1 MKNFVCICLVTL
13 CMVSCASYVPHH
25 PDPRRRS
32 RLLSREKFRNLEQ
45 PKMDLY
51 TLRAWSPGSNYMDCY
66 YFYVDQRNG
75 IYMHVDDRYCVEFGL
90 CRTSQDTLYCYPRFY
105 KDQEDSVF
113 VRSNIS
119 RLYAAFNEKGGWD
132 DLDELVYLQTDDKLI
147 YIGPPGPGPVSED
160 LVADGF
166 VKVKI
171 RNKWKYMYPL
181 LFVM

>member
-25 PDPRRRS
+25 PDPNHY
-32 RLLSREKFRNLEQ
+32 RLTRKKFRNLEQ

-51 TLRAWSPGSNYMDCY
+51 TLRSWSSGGNYMDCY
-66 YFYVDQRNG
+66 YFYVDRRNG

-105 KDQEDSVF
+105 KGREDSVF

-119 RLYAAFNEKGGWD
+119 RLYAALNEKGGFD
-132 DLDELVYLQTDDKLI
+132 DLDELVYLQTEDKLI
-147 YIGPPGPGPVSED
+147 YIGPPGLGPASDD

-171 RNKWKYMYPL
+171 RNKWKYMYPRPI
-181 LFVM
+181 M

>member
-1 MKNFVCICLVTL
+1 MKNLVCICLVTL
-13 CMVSCASYVPHH
+13 CMVSCAPSFGYYGK
-25 PDPRRRS
+25 
-32 RLLSREKFRNLEQ
+32 LSRKEFRSLEQ

-51 TLRAWSPGSNYMDCY
+51 TLRSCGFGSNYMYCS

-75 IYMHVDDRYCVEFGL
+75 IYMHVDDRYHVEFGL

-105 KDQEDSVF
+105 KDHEDSVF

-119 RLYAAFNEKGGWD
+119 RLYAALNDKGGFD

-147 YIGPPGPGPVSED
+147 YIGPPGIGPTSAY
-160 LVADGF
+160 LVYSACGF

-171 RNKWKYMYPL
+171 RNKRKYMRRML
-181 LFVM
+181 MVS